1 MLKVNRRGGF
11 SDRQGI
17 SPINTDIQVHKFDQR
32 TRIQLLNLVSNLY
45 KEIYGD
51 QGYWYDNVQDFLVY
65 VYQEVFCQA
74 VNRREDIT
82 NEKFF
87 GDIEEVFRNATY
99 DEILTFLEAISDYWK
114 DKLVN
119 LDKHNNPYKRQKV
132 SEVFNDFFKREYVGY
147 RFINGVISPI
157 SDEMEVE
164 TINSI
169 LKDSYGTVSEHIS
182 KANLLLADRDQPDY
196 ENSIK
201 ESISA
206 VEAMCKIIT
215 ESSGADATLGVMLKK
230 LESNGVTIHP
240 ALKSAFSTLYGYTSD
255 ANGIRHAR
263 NIGGEA
269 STFDEAK
276 FMLISCCAFINYL
289 KGVIAS

>member
-11 SDRQGI
+11 SDRKGI
-17 SPINTDIQVHKFDQR
+17 SSINTDIQVHSFDQR

-51 QGYWYDNVQDFLVY
+51 QRYWYDDVQDFLVY
-65 VYQEVFCQA
+65 VYQEIFCQI
-74 VNRREDIT
+74 VNRRESISDETFFRDI
-82 NEKFF
+82 K
-87 GDIEEVFRNATY
+87 EVFQNASY
-99 DEILTFLEAISDYWK
+99 DDILTFLEAISDYWK
-114 DKLVN
+114 EELIN
-119 LDKHNNPYKRQKV
+119 LDKHSSPYERQTV

-182 KANLLLADRDQPDY
+182 KANALLADRDQPDY

-215 ESSGADATLGVMLKK
+215 ESSGVDATLGAMLKK
-230 LESNGVTIHP
+230 LESSGVTIHP

-255 ANGIRHAR
+255 ANGIRHAK

-276 FMLISCCAFINYL
+276 FMLVSCCAFINYL

>member
-1 MLKVNRRGGF
+1 MLKINRRGGF

-17 SPINTDIQVHKFDQR
+17 SSINTDIQVHSFDQR

-51 QGYWYDNVQDFLVY
+51 QGYWKDDVQDFLVY

-74 VNRREDIT
+74 VNRRTDIPDK
-82 NEKFF
+82 EFF
-87 GDIEEVFRNATY
+87 RDIEEVFQRATY

-114 DKLVN
+114 EELINFDKN
-119 LDKHNNPYKRQKV
+119 SNPYKRQKV
-132 SEVFNDFFKREYVGY
+132 SEVFNDVFKKECVGY
-147 RFINGVISPI
+147 RFINGIISPI

-169 LKDSYGTVSEHIS
+169 LKDSYGSVSEHIS

-206 VEAMCKIIT
+206 VEVMCKIIT
-215 ESSGADATLGVMLKK
+215 ESSGADATLGAMLKK
-230 LESNGVTIHP
+230 LESSGITIHP
-240 ALKSAFSTLYGYTSD
+240 ALKSAFSTLYGYTSN
-255 ANGIRHAR
+255 ANGIRHAK
-263 NIGGEA
+263 NMGGEA